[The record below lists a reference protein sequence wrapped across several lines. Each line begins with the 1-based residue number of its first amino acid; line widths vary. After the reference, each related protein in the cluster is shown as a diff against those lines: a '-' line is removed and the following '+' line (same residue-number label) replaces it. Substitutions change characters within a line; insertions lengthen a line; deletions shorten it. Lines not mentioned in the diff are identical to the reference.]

1 MGPESA
7 KGYLRWL
14 FMVIKCC
21 KKTIKGFA
29 NQKLNKESAPNA
41 FAKNERGGADL
52 APGWFAILIFNPI
65 YNYNSQSNLPLY
77 FAIRCAIIFWNLICN
92 YNFQSDYIGGC
103 STGIEFARICLQSN
117 LQNVMQ
123 SDLDSSLQP
132 IPNWICIRLIL

>member
-1 MGPESA
+1 MGTESA

-52 APGWFAILIFNPI
+52 APGRFAILIFNPI

-92 YNFQSDYIGGC
+92 YDFQSDYMGGC
-103 STGIEFARICLQSN
+103 STGIEFARICLQFN
-117 LQNVMQ
+117 LQTVMQ

-132 IPNWICIRLIL
+132 FLN

>member
-52 APGWFAILIFNPI
+52 APGRFAILIFNPI
-65 YNYNSQSNLPLY
+65 YNYNSQSNLPL
-77 FAIRCAIIFWNLICN
+77 
-92 YNFQSDYIGGC
+92 
-103 STGIEFARICLQSN
+103 
-117 LQNVMQ
+117 
-123 SDLDSSLQP
+123 
-132 IPNWICIRLIL
+132 